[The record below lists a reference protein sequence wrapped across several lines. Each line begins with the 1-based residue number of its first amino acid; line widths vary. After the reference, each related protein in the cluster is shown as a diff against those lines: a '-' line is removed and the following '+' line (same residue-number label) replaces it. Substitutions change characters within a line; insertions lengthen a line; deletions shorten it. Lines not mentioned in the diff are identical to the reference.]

1 MVLTSLD
8 LVFFY
13 TNNADIT
20 TNTLSLGGTISPN
33 TIPSGTINNVWDDV
47 TGDESYSGDTEYRA
61 IALRNTHAT
70 NDFLNVYVYTTG
82 FQAGS
87 PADTISF
94 ALEKP
99 GGTPASIQL
108 IDDEED
114 STNKLNPNKFTVATG
129 ATVSWTTEGSPSNS
143 LFFGTLN
150 AGDWLG
156 IWLRRVVP
164 AGAGAKDNRSCTL
177 ELKGETTE
185 SPPVPFKVRFV
196 VNWNDWSITKV
207 EEINAELDIKY
218 IQ

>member
-1 MVLTSLD
+1 MVLTASD
-8 LVFFY
+8 LVFYY
-13 TNNADIT
+13 TNNANQP

-33 TIPSGTINNVWDDV
+33 TIPPGLNNVWDDV
-47 TGDESYSGDTEYRA
+47 TGDESYNGDTEYRA

-99 GGTPASIQL
+99 SGSPASIQAVPH
-108 IDDEED
+108 EGSAPVE
-114 STNKLNPNKFTVATG
+114 TQFTVATG
-129 ATVSWTTEGSPSNS
+129 ATVSWTTEGAPSNS
-143 LFFGTLN
+143 LFYGTLN
-150 AGDWLG
+150 AGDWMG

-164 AGAGAKDNRSCTL
+164 AGAGAKDQRSCTL
-177 ELKGETTE
+177 EFKGETTG
-185 SPPVPFKVRFV
+185 SDIRPFKITFV
-196 VNWNDWSITKV
+196 VSWNDFSIIKV
-207 EEINAELDIKY
+207 KQSNVKMDISY